1 MALMPRLRRL
11 LRRPRP
17 VSRVGARRPTD
28 SRRRGDT
35 VHEDALRAK
44 LQDDPNDGPSFDA
57 LAELVRRH
65 AAEPSS
71 PDDPLAA
78 VPEEERIAAADLA
91 VWSLAEELAGHPRAW
106 RPLLELARLSVADDP
121 EGAMRR
127 FTTATERDGTG
138 QALAIGLR
146 MLREADLPVE
156 ALGLGV
162 GHWRVRE
169 HVPEVG
175 RQLVLAALEAD
186 RVFEAR
192 RHLEAL
198 EAHPDQSAVAAM
210 RPELT
215 AAVEGAEVTG
225 SPT

>member
-11 LRRPRP
+11 LGRERI
-17 VSRVGARRPTD
+17 SNRVGARRPTG
-28 SRRRGDT
+28 SPRRGDA
-35 VHEDALRAK
+35 VQEDALRAK
-44 LQDDPNDGPSFDA
+44 LQADPNDAPSFEA

-65 AAEPSS
+65 AAEPAS

-78 VPEEERIAAADLA
+78 VPEEERVAAADLA

-106 RPLLELARLSVADDP
+106 RPLLELGRLSVVDDP

-127 FTTATERDGTG
+127 FTTAADRDPSGV
-138 QALAIGLR
+138 ALATGLQV
-146 MLREADLPVE
+146 LRDADMPVE

-169 HVPEVG
+169 QVPEVG
-175 RQLVLAALEAD
+175 RELVLAALEAE

-198 EAHPDQSAVAAM
+198 DEHPDTAAVAAL
-210 RPELT
+210 RSELV
-215 AAVEGAEVTG
+215 AAVEAAEVAG

>member
-1 MALMPRLRRL
+1 
-11 LRRPRP
+11 
-17 VSRVGARRPTD
+17 
-28 SRRRGDT
+28 
-35 VHEDALRAK
+35 VHEDALRAM
-44 LQDDPNDGPSFDA
+44 LQDDPNDAAAFEA
-57 LAELVRRH
+57 LAEVVRRH

-78 VPEEERIAAADLA
+78 VPEDERIQAADLA

-106 RPLLELARLSVADDP
+106 RPLLELGRLSVADDP

-127 FTTATERDGTG
+127 FTTAAERDRSG
-138 QALAIGLR
+138 QALATGLR
-146 MLREADLPVE
+146 MLREADMPVE

-169 HVPEVG
+169 QVPEVG
-175 RQLVLAALEAD
+175 RQLVLAAIEAD
-186 RVFEAR
+186 RAFEAR

-198 EAHPDQSAVAAM
+198 GDHPDERAVAEL
-210 RPELT
+210 RPELS
-215 AAVEGAEVTG
+215 AAVEAAEVAG